1 MLTTGCAEFT
11 ITRQKQWAESAAKK
25 AKQQLLD
32 YINEASD
39 KYPSDALLGLD
50 PDEQDSCMTR
60 RIAGFLCRCERL
72 AS

>member
-1 MLTTGCAEFT
+1 M
-11 ITRQKQWAESAAKK
+11 ESAAVAK

-50 PDEQDSCMTR
+50 PDERDGCMTR
-60 RIAGFLCRCERL
+60 RIAGFMM
-72 AS
+72 

>member
-1 MLTTGCAEFT
+1 MLTTVLNLPSRGK
-11 ITRQKQWAESAAKK
+11 KQWAESAAAKK

-50 PDEQDSCMTR
+50 PDEQD
-60 RIAGFLCRCERL
+60 GV
-72 AS
+72 